1 MMLIWRVVTVIT
13 QTTISMP
20 NGKKSVMS
28 EKTID
33 DVDKEKDRKATIPAT
48 PKQYTIVINDDPP
61 VEGGN
66 NQTANIIIDMTEGE
80 KLANEVFKTGV
91 GSRSGKKLN
100 KSTTTKGG
108 RVGRVPKE
116 ERGKF
121 LHAEYCRLIK
131 NKGLNNL
138 FWWYNQEITCTL
150 CNVNLSQVKYMK
162 QHTESVVHVNLN
174 KYAVVRKEK
183 NL

>member
-1 MMLIWRVVTVIT
+1 MACSHCHHTNYNKYSEW
-13 QTTISMP
+13 
-20 NGKKSVMS
+20 KKFSHGR
-28 EKTID
+28 KTIE
-33 DVDKEKDRKATIPAT
+33 DVDEEKDRKATIPAT

-66 NQTANIIIDMTEGE
+66 NQTANIIIDITEGE
-80 KLANEVFKTGV
+80 KLVNEVFKTGV
-91 GSRSGKKLN
+91 GSRRERNLN
-100 KSTTTKGG
+100 KSTPTRGG

-121 LHAEYCRLIK
+121 LHAKYCRLIK

-150 CNVNLSQVKYMK
+150 CNVNLSQGKYMK
-162 QHTESVVHVNLN
+162 HHIESVVHVNLN